1 MKQIFLEWFP
11 FECRK
16 TKTKAITMANHKK
29 RKQQNEP
36 MRTRSNR
43 RQARE
48 NACDQVA
55 ISLKCQPPPRSNPP
69 VGNTSD

>member
-1 MKQIFLEWFP
+1 MQLTRFS

-29 RKQQNEP
+29 HIDNTMNQWRLEAN
-36 MRTRSNR
+36 TRDQ
-43 RQARE
+43 RQARK

-55 ISLKCQPPPRSNPP
+55 IGFN
-69 VGNTSD
+69 